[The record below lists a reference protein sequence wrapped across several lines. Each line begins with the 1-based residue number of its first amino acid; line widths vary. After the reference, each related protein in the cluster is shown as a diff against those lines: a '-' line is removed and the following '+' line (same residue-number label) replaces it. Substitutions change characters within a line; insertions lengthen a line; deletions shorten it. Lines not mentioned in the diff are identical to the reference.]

1 MIIKGNRHG
10 NGSKL
15 AAYLL
20 DGGKHGE
27 RVFAPELHGFG
38 LHPDDLSKSLSA
50 LDAIASSKGIQN
62 PLFHV
67 QIRLPQQDHM
77 TREQWDA
84 TRTRVLKTLGLEGQP
99 HAFVFHADELTGEL
113 HGHLAVS
120 LINEQTH
127 QVKAVPFYKF
137 RLRALARKLENEF
150 DLTRVSSQ
158 REGPIKYAAT
168 KNEEQQAQ
176 RLGVDK
182 DAIRNTIRDCHDR
195 TGCGRDFEN
204 ELAHEG
210 LILALG
216 NRRDYVVI
224 DHAGGMH
231 ALGKRLLDI
240 SAGQL
245 REKLADLDRDNIPTI
260 EQAREFL
267 LNLPRDQMDKLTR
280 ELAQVQEQLK
290 AERDYAN
297 RDPVREEADWLDRL
311 GKAAI
316 EKEKIERQFVE
327 PKQREKEARAAR
339 EQVKT
344 GGRKE
349 NHWPINPPQPERK
362 APELFG
368 KAATEAGRDDRM
380 ENLTGPASKVW
391 QAWQHSDSAKAYTAA
406 LDDKGITFAKATHD
420 EAYRSNREADFA
432 REVGNRGQRLKEGE
446 IVIVTEA
453 RPEYRRD
460 GEVAGRSRVYK
471 LDQSLAYK
479 FVKGLDG
486 LDKLQGIDATIKSSD
501 QRAQQRAA
509 DWEAIRLE
517 RATNTK
523 GRARPLPARAIATAI
538 AKGPL
543 TVAAKAPAV
552 LKPVSMGLNLVGK
565 ALEILGG
572 VFEPPVLTPE
582 QKRAGAI
589 AARERQADVREQLEH
604 SNAISESAQE
614 RQREE
619 QEEAARQRQRE
630 KERER

>member
-10 NGSKL
+10 NGAKL

-50 LDAIASSKGIQN
+50 LDAIAHNKGIEN

-84 TRTRVLKTLGLEGQP
+84 TRERVLKTLGLEGQP

-113 HGHLAVS
+113 HGHLAIS

-127 QVKAVPFYKF
+127 KAKAVPFFKH
-137 RLRALARKLENEF
+137 RLKALARKLENEF
-150 DLTRVSSQ
+150 DLTRVKNE
-158 REGPIKYAAT
+158 REGPIQYAAT

-182 DAIRNTIRDCHDR
+182 EAIRNTIRACHDR
-195 TGCGRDFEN
+195 TGCGQDFEN

-224 DHAGGMH
+224 DHAGGLH
-231 ALGKRLLDI
+231 ALGQRVLGMKPRD
-240 SAGQL
+240 L
-245 REKLADLDRDNIPTI
+245 RVKLADLDHTNIPTL

-267 LNLPRDQMDKLTR
+267 LNLPRDRMDKLTR
-280 ELAQVQEQLK
+280 ELAQVQEQLR
-290 AERDYAN
+290 AEREYAK
-297 RDPVREEADWLDRL
+297 RDPVREEADWLDRVAN
-311 GKAAI
+311 AAI
-316 EKEKIERQFVE
+316 AKEEKEQRFIAPED
-327 PKQREKEARAAR
+327 REKEARAGR
-339 EQVKT
+339 EQ
-344 GGRKE
+344 GNDGRQEK
-349 NHWPINPPQPERK
+349 HWPINPPQPERK
-362 APELFG
+362 SPELFG
-368 KAATEAGRDDRM
+368 KAATEAGRDNRAD
-380 ENLTGPASKVW
+380 NLTGPAGQVW
-391 QAWQHSDSAKAYTAA
+391 QAWQQSDNAKAYAAA
-406 LDDKGITFAKATHD
+406 LDDKGISFARVTDD
-420 EAYRSNREADFA
+420 EAYRSDREADFA
-432 REVGNRGQRLKEGE
+432 KKINNRGQRLKEGE

-460 GEVAGRSRVYK
+460 GELTERSRVYK

-479 FVKGLDG
+479 FVKGLDST
-486 LDKLQGIDATIKSSD
+486 DKLKGIDATIKASD

-517 RATNTK
+517 RATDTK
-523 GRARPLPARAIATAI
+523 PRPRPLPARAIATAA

-543 TVAAKAPAV
+543 IVAGKAPAI
-552 LKPVSMGLNLVGK
+552 LKPVSMGFNLVGK

-589 AARERQADVREQLEH
+589 AARERQADVRDQLEH
-604 SNAISESAQE
+604 SNAIAQRAQE

-630 KERER
+630 SERER